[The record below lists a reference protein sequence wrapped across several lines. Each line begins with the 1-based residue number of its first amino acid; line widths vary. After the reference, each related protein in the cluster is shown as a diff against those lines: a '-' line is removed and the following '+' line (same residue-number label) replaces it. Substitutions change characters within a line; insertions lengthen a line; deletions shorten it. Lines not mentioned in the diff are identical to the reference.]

1 MVMHHT
7 KGLTGAC
14 MMMLCS
20 LWLAVA
26 LKVGGRGG
34 EGGGAFG
41 KEKKIV
47 LAIIY
52 THWGSV
58 TKIFIVPRKLSTCL
72 PSTDPF

>member
-34 EGGGAFG
+34 EGGGG
-41 KEKKIV
+41 IWKRKKNCTGNNIYSLGQCDKNFHCPKKV
-47 LAIIY
+47 VYMLAQ
-52 THWGSV
+52 H
-58 TKIFIVPRKLSTCL
+58 
-72 PSTDPF
+72 